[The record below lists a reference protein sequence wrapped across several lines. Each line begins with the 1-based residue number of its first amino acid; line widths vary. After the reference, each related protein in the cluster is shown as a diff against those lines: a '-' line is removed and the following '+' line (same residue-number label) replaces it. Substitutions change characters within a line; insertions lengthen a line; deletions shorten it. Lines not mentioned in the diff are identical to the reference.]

1 MKRIIR
7 RLSALLCVL
16 ALCLTPAG
24 ALSVED
30 AVKLLEANYVDALP
44 PAAYEAQTLGELFDA
59 VGDPYT
65 YYMSA
70 EHYQSFRSGVEGEIS
85 VTGIGV
91 SIDYSAD
98 GILITSVLSGGGAE
112 EVGLIPGD
120 RIIAVGG
127 VSCVPAAAAH
137 RELII
142 GEPGTFVDLTVV
154 RTDGTTRDFHV
165 ERRLVEIHNTN
176 VYYENGVCTIDCD
189 SFGSLTKD
197 YFFGGVVGH
206 PDTKLWVV
214 DLRDNPGGIT
224 DPSAYALGLF
234 TGFGYKVF
242 FRDGD
247 GTISYNAYVAD
258 RLTDKPVI
266 TLVNGGTASS
276 AEILSGGIRAE
287 NAGVVLGSRTYGKG
301 SAQIVLDKAAFP
313 ELFDGD
319 ALKITV
325 YRFYNSDGCTTD
337 RIGVL
342 PTLLVDDQYV
352 DEILGLLS
360 AEPSAKDEYLRLTL
374 NGIPFYVDPNA
385 ALTGGHGGALSELL
399 SALPPDAALALVS
412 GGGER
417 RLSPE
422 QALLQFGGAPAS
434 RCFTDVAA
442 NPYATQINTLAVYE
456 ILGGDGGGHFSPNNR
471 LTRAELATMLARA
484 LNLADG
490 PSDLF
495 SDAPAGCWF
504 TGAVGAV
511 ANLGLMDGTG
521 GGRFDP
527 DAGLTQE
534 QLITVMGRLA
544 RFLNFKVDNFAGTTP
559 EGELETDELSPFA
572 PWARL
577 SALTLTQCSGYGNM
591 LYTEL
596 AHIDPR
602 AGVTRAQAAA
612 LCGVLK
618 TLRIISYGMEL

>member
-1 MKRIIR
+1 MKQIIR

-16 ALCLTPAG
+16 ALCLTSAS

-30 AVKLLEANYVDALP
+30 AIRLLEANYVDALP
-44 PAAYEAQTLGELFDA
+44 PAAYDAQTLDELFGA

-70 EHYQSFRSGVEGEIS
+70 EHYQSFQDNVEGEIS

-91 SIDYSAD
+91 AIEYSAD
-98 GILITSVLSGGGAE
+98 GISITSLLPGGGAE
-112 EVGLIPGD
+112 EVGLTPGD
-120 RIIAVGG
+120 RIIAIDG

-137 RELII
+137 RDLIV

-154 RTDGTTRDFHV
+154 RADGTTQDFHV

-176 VYYENGVCTIDCD
+176 VFYEDGVCTIDCD
-189 SFGSLTKD
+189 SFGSLTED
-197 YFFGGVVGH
+197 YFFDGIVEH

-224 DPSAYALGLF
+224 SPATYALGLF
-234 TGFGYKVF
+234 TGLGYKLF

-247 GTISYNAYVAD
+247 GKITYNAYVAG

-287 NAGVVLGSRTYGKG
+287 SAGIVLGSRTFGKG
-301 SAQIVLDKAAFP
+301 SAQVVLDEDYYP
-313 ELFDGD
+313 DLFDGD
-319 ALKITV
+319 ALKITI
-325 YRFYNSDGCTTD
+325 YRFYNGDGCTTD

-342 PTLLVDDQYV
+342 PTLLVGDGYV
-352 DEILGLLS
+352 DDILKVLS
-360 AEPSAKDEYLRLTL
+360 VEPSAKSEHLRLTL
-374 NGIPFYVDPNA
+374 NGIPFYIDPA
-385 ALTGGHGGALSELL
+385 TALAEGRGDALTELL
-399 SALPPDAALALVS
+399 SALPPDVDLTLIS

-417 RLSPE
+417 KLTPE
-422 QALLQFGGAPAS
+422 QALLQFASPSAS

-442 NPYATQINTLAVYE
+442 SPYATQINTLAVYD
-456 ILGGDGGGHFSPNNR
+456 ILGGDGNRSFSPNSR
-471 LTRAELATMLARA
+471 LTRAQLASMLAQA
-484 LNLADG
+484 LNLPDG
-490 PSDLF
+490 PSGLF
-495 SDAPAGCWF
+495 FDVPADSWF
-504 TGAVGAV
+504 TEEVGAV
-511 ANLGLMDGTG
+511 VSLGLMDGTG

-527 DAGLTQE
+527 DASLTQE

-544 RFLNFKVDNFAGTTP
+544 RFLNFKVDDFADTTP
-559 EGELETDELSPFA
+559 DIELETDELTPFA
-572 PWARL
+572 SWARL
-577 SALTLTQCSGYGNM
+577 SALTLSECLDYDNM

-596 AHIDPR
+596 TRIDPQ

-612 LCGVLK
+612 TLCNILK
-618 TLRIISYGMEL
+618 TLRILSY